1 MTMDIGVFVEV
12 DGQVFYIHENGGLGS
27 GRRPTGETSVEI
39 EPKKSGRV
47 KMYRQGKKI
56 AKEIAGSKQ

>member
-1 MTMDIGVFVEV
+1 MTMDIGTFVEV
-12 DGQVFYIHENGGLGS
+12 DGQVFYIHENGGPGS
-27 GRRPTGETSVEI
+27 GRRPTGVTAIEV
-39 EPKKSGRV
+39 EPKKSSRV

>member
-12 DGQVFYIHENGGLGS
+12 DGQVFYIHENVGPGS
-27 GRRPTGETSVEI
+27 GRKPTGATAIEI

-56 AKEIAGSKQ
+56 AKEIAGGKQ

>member
-1 MTMDIGVFVEV
+1 MTMDIGTFVDV
-12 DGQVFYIHENGGLGS
+12 DGQVFYIHENGGPGS
-27 GRRPTGETSVEI
+27 GRRPTGATAIEV
-39 EPKKSGRV
+39 EPKKPNRI